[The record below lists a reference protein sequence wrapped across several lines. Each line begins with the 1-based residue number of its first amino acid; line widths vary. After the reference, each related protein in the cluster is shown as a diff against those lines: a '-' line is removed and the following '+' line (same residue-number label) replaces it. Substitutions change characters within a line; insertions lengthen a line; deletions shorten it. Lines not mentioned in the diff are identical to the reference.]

1 MDFVVVVAKSVVL
14 DKIDPLEKDELL
26 SFPFI
31 NIICRDY
38 CLGKLFLMLNEGISR
53 APIQS

>member
-1 MDFVVVVAKSVVL
+1 VDFVVVVAKSVVL

-38 CLGKLFLMLNEGISR
+38 CLGKLFLMLNEGIGR